1 MIASKQ
7 CRITSRVPDA
17 CGVAHQVVEPS
28 LLSCFWRDHES
39 SRASSALR
47 RKGCFWRDRK
57 GSRAG
62 SALRSASPSFVLLFC
77 LALLAGCATTP
88 TRPATPAASA
98 EVLDSQR
105 GQVLEWTVAGRIAV
119 SNGRDGGSGRID
131 WQQDSGSYVISLSAP
146 VTRQG
151 WRLSGDATHA
161 RLDGIK
167 GGPREGADAE
177 SLLREATGWEIPVGA
192 LGHWI
197 RGIGAAEHE
206 FGPVN
211 VSYGP
216 DNLPLRLQQAGWSVE
231 YAGWVPVPNGPA
243 LPTRLVATQG
253 QAKVRLVMDAWTL
266 PAATEAP

>member
-1 MIASKQ
+1 MIANKEY
-7 CRITSRVPDA
+7 RVVRDA
-17 CGVAHQVVEPS
+17 QEALVVARGLVEPS
-28 LLSCFWRDHES
+28 LLGFFWRNRKS

-47 RKGCFWRDRK
+47 SKGCSWRDRK
-57 GSRAG
+57 GSRAS
-62 SALRSASPSFVLLFC
+62 SALRSAAPYFVLLLS

-88 TRPATPAASA
+88 TRPAVPAASA

-105 GQVLEWTVAGRIAV
+105 GQVVEWNLAGRIAV

-216 DNLPLRLQQAGWSVE
+216 DNLPLQLQQAGWSVE
-231 YAGWVPVPNGPA
+231 YAGWMPVPNGPV

-266 PAATEAP
+266 RAATETP